1 MEKVN
6 FGKIFFGWFKEFIQI
21 IKILSYFNL
30 VLYIMYIKLYN
41 TVYLY
46 LKEGFMERKE
56 LNMSEVREKLA
67 DIIEEVKMKNESIII
82 EKYNKPQAAIVPY
95 PEYEAFEEWEIEKES
110 ELMKKLMK
118 KDSGIRYNWEDVKKE
133 LFENVPAK
141 PFRRTKKVSKKSEK

>member
-1 MEKVN
+1 
-6 FGKIFFGWFKEFIQI
+6 
-21 IKILSYFNL
+21 
-30 VLYIMYIKLYN
+30 
-41 TVYLY
+41 
-46 LKEGFMERKE
+46 MERKE

-67 DIIEEVKMKNESIII
+67 DIVEEVKMKNESIII

-141 PFRRTKKVSKKSEK
+141 PVRGSKKVSKKAKR